1 MHLLV
6 YCTSVNTI
14 PRFAWMYRRRIKKYI
29 VRNNR
34 CLKPKPQM
42 KERNAAHSVVDVFTA
57 YLEMKA
63 AQYKFETQLLK

>member
-1 MHLLV
+1 
-6 YCTSVNTI
+6 
-14 PRFAWMYRRRIKKYI
+14 
-29 VRNNR
+29 
-34 CLKPKPQM
+34 M